1 MPDVQIKVIG
11 AEITRHKWQAE
22 WERHV
27 HCRQTKIFF
36 PTVDSSQS
44 QDILRNTWKEAGLLI
59 RYLIGHSFLRY
70 HRNRIN
76 RSLDKLCRLCQGA
89 KEESSHI
96 IKDCP
101 AIAGLR
107 QQYMA
112 TYYLD
117 DVWEPALVLD
127 FFKDPKISVLEED
140 DPILESDSED
150 E

>member
-1 MPDVQIKVIG
+1 
-11 AEITRHKWQAE
+11 
-22 WERHV
+22 
-27 HCRQTKIFF
+27 
-36 PTVDSSQS
+36 
-44 QDILRNTWKEAGLLI
+44 
-59 RYLIGHSFLRY
+59 
-70 HRNRIN
+70 
-76 RSLDKLCRLCQGA
+76 LDKLCCLCQGA

-101 AIAGLR
+101 VIAGLR

-127 FFKDPKISVLEED
+127 FLKDSEISVLEED

-150 E
+150 K